1 MLTEGRELASN
12 SHFEGMISSFAL
24 PMTVAADSWVVVLSQ
39 GFACFGIDHSHRQ
52 LRMTE

>member
-12 SHFEGMISSFAL
+12 SHFEGMIFSFAS

-39 GFACFGIDHSHRQ
+39 GFGIDHSHRQ